1 MKNKTLDSM
10 TLARPYAKAAFDFSI
25 RQNCLDQWQKTLT
38 FTALVVSYPSIQ
50 TLISKPLAPYVISDI
65 FIKICGDHLDHHVQ
79 NFIRIL
85 SENKRLSLLSN
96 ILEKFIQLRTRYEA
110 IIDLEVLS
118 AKKLNV
124 MQMNN
129 IRTTMEK
136 HLSSKVKINYIIDTS
151 LIAGLVIR
159 MGDIVIDGSIRNRIE
174 QLTKVLKS

>member
-1 MKNKTLDSM
+1 MKNQTLDLI

-25 RQNCLDQWQKTLT
+25 RQNCLDQWQRALT
-38 FTALVVSYPSIQ
+38 FTTLVISYPSVQI
-50 TLISKPLAPYVISDI
+50 LISKPLAPYILSDI
-65 FIKICGDHLDHHVQ
+65 FIKICGDQLDHHVQ

-110 IIDLEVLS
+110 IIELEILS

-124 MQMNN
+124 IQMNN
-129 IRTTMEK
+129 IQIAMEK
-136 HLSSKVKINYIIDTS
+136 HLSSKVKLNYTIDTS
-151 LIAGLVIR
+151 LIAGLIIR